1 MEKIKKATEEKVQ
14 EEKLIIKNSEEK
26 LIHDM
31 VTVEKKN
38 SSMGLFLGAVVII
51 FLGGLTGYLL
61 VPKANGGSNGN
72 LNISTSEGKKSIGSN
87 DTKTFRDSAEGV
99 LQTGGVDG
107 EGTHKL
113 VRPGGDSQTVYLTS
127 TIMDLNEFVGKK
139 VKVWGETFAGQKAG
153 WLMDVGR
160 VEILK

>member
-61 VPKANGGSNGN
+61 APKANGGSNGN